1 MMMITNIIME
11 IIVMFEEVVGK
22 MREIRMG
29 VVDSEAGG
37 GSSSN
42 GDDDEVE
49 DEVDV
54 RWR

>member
-1 MMMITNIIME
+1 MVMTNIME
-11 IIVMFEEVVGK
+11 IIEILFEEVVGNI
-22 MREIRMG
+22 MGEIRM
-29 VVDSEAGG
+29 DWEASG
-37 GSSSN
+37 GSGSN